1 MKYIKTFERRYTS
14 MGQTKDSL
22 SKKTVDYNKIYTID
36 CDGEISNVGKIS
48 NNPGKGIRDVGC
60 VMNGINIKTGE
71 SIRDIVRF
79 GTWRWVRE
87 STPEEIERYKIFN
100 QSNKFNL

>member
-1 MKYIKTFERRYTS
+1 MKYIKKFERRYTS
-14 MGQTKDSL
+14 MGQTKQSL

-48 NNPGKGIRDVGC
+48 NNPGKGFRDVGC
-60 VMNGINIKTGE
+60 IMNGINIKTGNQI
-71 SIRDIVRF
+71 SFIIKY

-87 STPEEIERYKIFN
+87 STPEEIERYNILSV
-100 QSNKFNL
+100 SNKFNI